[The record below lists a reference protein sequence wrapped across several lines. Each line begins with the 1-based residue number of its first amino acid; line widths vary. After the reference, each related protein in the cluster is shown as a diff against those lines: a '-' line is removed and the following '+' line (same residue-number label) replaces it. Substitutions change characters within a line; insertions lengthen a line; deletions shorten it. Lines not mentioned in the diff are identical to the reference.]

1 MSVLYAGAVGAAIYN
16 SWPAHPASF
25 TGHRTL
31 PRQLV
36 IEIKQTWP
44 HKLSGNWH
52 AKMINFADAYLKWSW
67 RLRPDFA
74 QNKQTVSLNCN
85 WARLQSKKKKE
96 APHLQPAQKDNK
108 SMRGKSSLIS
118 CCRFPLFRVQPA
130 AALGKLFATFYFYFA
145 FWPKSKL
152 FANIFCCSLFAA
164 VVHTIETKITLKQ
177 L

>member
-85 WARLQSKKKKE
+85 WARLQSKKKKRNLPICNQHKRTINQWGE
-96 APHLQPAQKDNK
+96 
-108 SMRGKSSLIS
+108 S
-118 CCRFPLFRVQPA
+118 PLWYPA
-130 AALGKLFATFYFYFA
+130 ADSLYSVFNLPQLWANYLPHFTFISHFGQKVNCL
-145 FWPKSKL
+145 P
-152 FANIFCCSLFAA
+152 IFFAA
-164 VVHTIETKITLKQ
+164 RFLPPSCTQLKQ
-177 L
+177 R